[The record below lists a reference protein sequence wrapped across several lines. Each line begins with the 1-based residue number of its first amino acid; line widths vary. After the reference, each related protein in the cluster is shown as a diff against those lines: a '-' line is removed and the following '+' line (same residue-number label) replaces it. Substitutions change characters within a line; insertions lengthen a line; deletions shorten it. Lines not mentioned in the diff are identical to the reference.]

1 MGGLVIGLLSALPI
15 VSAGNLC
22 CCLWVVLGGVTAAY
36 LLQQGQLDPITA
48 GEGAL
53 VGLMAG
59 GVGAFCYLLVSIP
72 VTILVSPLERAIM
85 ERLSQASGQMPPEIR
100 GYMDGAAG
108 VAVKL
113 VLGFLFML
121 FASPAFGS
129 LGGLL
134 GATLFRKPAPTASEP
149 LGTSAGPG
157 SSD

>member
-22 CCLWVVLGGVTAAY
+22 CCLWVLLGGVTAAY
-36 LLQQGQLDPITA
+36 LLQQGQLDPITGA
-48 GEGAL
+48 DGAL

-72 VTILVSPLERAIM
+72 VTIVVSPLERALM
-85 ERLSQASGQMPPEIR
+85 ERLYQAGGGMPPEVR

-108 VAVKL
+108 AAVKL

-121 FASPAFGS
+121 FASPAFGA
-129 LGGLL
+129 LGGLF
-134 GATLFRKPAPTASEP
+134 GATLFRKAQPPAPLSS
-149 LGTSAGPG
+149 GTSQGPG